1 MDTHDCSRLLILLV
15 SAPDKPSLARKLRPV
30 ESLNITPIGAVRN
43 GEDDLARVD
52 WTAVESVIELS
63 EGLGEALLGLDDY
76 SHVIVVGWL
85 DQIPEELQERTRSYP
100 AGDESLPLQGAFA
113 LRGPRPNPFSVTVCA
128 LLAVDGDSL
137 RVQGLDL
144 VDGTPVLDVKPYVA
158 FYDAKPDATI
168 PGWAGG

>member
-1 MDTHDCSRLLILLV
+1 MPGAS
-15 SAPDKPSLARKLRPV
+15 DKPSLARKLRPV
-30 ESLNITPIGAVRN
+30 ESLKITPIGAVRN
-43 GEDDLARVD
+43 DEPDSARVD
-52 WTAVESVIELS
+52 WTAVESAIELN

-85 DQIPEELQERTRSYP
+85 DQIPAELRDRMRSYP

-113 LRGPRPNPFSVTVCA
+113 LRGPRSNPFSVTVCA
-128 LLAVDGDSL
+128 LLAVEGDSL
-137 RVQGLDL
+137 RVRGLDL
-144 VDGTPVLDVKPYVA
+144 VDGTPVMDVKPYVA